1 MKFFK
6 IVSVVFLVLLFILC
20 LTGTATAAS
29 IVTQSGN
36 NYTVILDP
44 NLHTSFNGIDY
55 SLVGTS
61 GVVYTETSSTNAS
74 LNIPSGDLTVSLYF
88 AHPSDYLSDISI
100 SIGTISENVTI
111 DLIAPSVANPVNIS
125 ITSATQYFNSN
136 VIMEGN
142 NHIFEMNDTISN
154 QIVIQNSNDSAIEI
168 NNLTLISTNNYMMP
182 IQITSYL
189 GTSTYVSVNN
199 LNVTGL
205 VDFSGSSYSLYI
217 ENSKFED
224 GGLEAD
230 GIFGSPVSVYLMN
243 SSITNG
249 SIILREF
256 LDSSSI
262 IGNRVSNNSN
272 VLQFSNISSG
282 VRHLIYNNYFEVSPS
297 QNYVSI
303 NSCFE
308 EIWFYCDDGIL
319 PNVNIVGGPYI
330 AGNYWSYS
338 DGSGYSDGLSNSV
351 GYVNATYIIPTS
363 YVSVGPGITFND
375 PHPLTKYVLSNNNNN
390 NNNGPLN
397 IIDPD
402 QNKTNQTD
410 TNQTDTNQTGT
421 NQTDTNQA
429 GTDETNSG
437 GTNTDGLN
445 TKGNGNGSGRKGLSG
460 NAPLI
465 QEMKEEGQT
474 LEDAII
480 PMSTGAIIISASAGS
495 ILMMISNLIDLFF
508 DVTSKKAR
516 RLNFKFRMPKV
527 SSFLTANSAFSL
539 LFFFLG
545 ICIIDMLLGNT
556 VDAAMDHGFLM
567 PVAAYVSPLIVMT
580 VVNIGGGLFLDE
592 VMDFILEK
600 AGKLVNAKT
609 GILDII
615 AANGN
620 LNAIIVILLFI
631 AAVAVVM
638 LSIYLFDWSLI

>member
-1 MKFFK
+1 MKIFK

-20 LTGTATAAS
+20 LTGTATADP

-44 NLHTSFNGIDY
+44 NLHTSFNSVDY

-61 GVVYTETSSTNAS
+61 GVVYTETSLTNAS
-74 LNIPSGDLTVSLYF
+74 LTIPSGDLTVSLYF

-111 DLIAPSVANPVNIS
+111 DLIAPSVGNPVNIS

-142 NHIFEMNDTISN
+142 NHLFEMNDTISN
-154 QIVIQNSNDSAIEI
+154 QIVILNSNDSAIDI
-168 NNLTLISTNNYMMP
+168 NNLTLISTNNYVMP

-189 GTSTYVSVNN
+189 GTSTSVSIKN
-199 LNVTGL
+199 LNATGL

-217 ENSKFED
+217 ENSIFEG
-224 GGLEAD
+224 GGLRAD
-230 GIFGSPVSVYLMN
+230 GMSGNSGSVYLMN

-249 SIILREF
+249 SIILGEF
-256 LDSSSI
+256 VDSSSI

-272 VLQFSNISSG
+272 VLQFSNISAG

-297 QNYVSI
+297 QDYVSI
-303 NSCFE
+303 NRCDE
-308 EIWFYCDDGIL
+308 EIWFYCDDGIQ
-319 PNVNIVGGPYI
+319 PGVSIVGGPYL

-338 DGSGYSDGLSNSV
+338 DGSGYSDGLSNSM
-351 GYVNATYIIPTS
+351 GYVNTTYIIPTS
-363 YVSVGPGITFND
+363 YVYVGPGITFND
-375 PHPLTKYVLSNNNNN
+375 PHPLTKYVPSNGGGSNNTS
-390 NNNGPLN
+390 LK
-397 IIDPD
+397 ITDPD
-402 QNKTNQTD
+402 QDETNQTD
-410 TNQTDTNQTGT
+410 TNQTDSNGT
-421 NQTDTNQA
+421 NSD
-429 GTDETNSG
+429 GTNSD
-437 GTNTDGLN
+437 GTNTDGTNSDGTN
-445 TKGNGNGSGRKGLSG
+445 TNGANTNGADKGSGRKGLSG

-465 QEMKEEGQT
+465 QEMKENGQT
-474 LEDAII
+474 LEDALV
-480 PMSTGAIIISASAGS
+480 PMSTGAMIVSASAGS
-495 ILMMISNLIDLFF
+495 ILMIISNLIDLFF
-508 DVTSKKAR
+508 DVTSKQAR
-516 RLNFKFRMPKV
+516 RLKFKFRMPKM

-539 LFFFLG
+539 LFFFIG
-545 ICIIDMLLGNT
+545 ICIVDMLLGNT
-556 VDAAMDHGFLM
+556 VDASMDHGFLM
-567 PVAAYVSPLIVMT
+567 PVAAYMSPLIVMT

-592 VMDFILEK
+592 IMDFILEK

-631 AAVAVVM
+631 AAVAIVM